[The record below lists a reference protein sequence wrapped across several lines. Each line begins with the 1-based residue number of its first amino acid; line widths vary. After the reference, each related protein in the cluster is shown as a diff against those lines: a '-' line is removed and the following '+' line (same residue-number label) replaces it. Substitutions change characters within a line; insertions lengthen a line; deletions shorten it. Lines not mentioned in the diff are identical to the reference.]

1 MNSIAPEQVKFNTE
15 QAAEYL
21 GLSKNTLSVWRS
33 TGRYNLI
40 YRKIG
45 RKIYYLKEDLDNF
58 INASARTQV
67 K

>member
-1 MNSIAPEQVKFNTE
+1 MNSNTPEQIKYNTE

-45 RKIYYLKEDLDNF
+45 RKIYYLKGDLDNF
-58 INASARTQV
+58 IKASARTQV
-67 K
+67 N